1 MRMATNMINP
11 GEKLKAL
18 LIKMLYYNE
27 LHKRFIEATEE
38 EETQYLQE
46 EIEKTRMAM
55 KQDIKDGNL
64 AVAKQTEI
72 AEAEFYYGLVDKFGA
87 EQVEELCKEAV
98 WDMNM
103 VTRAFASLP
112 KVRQKLEEEGFTLED
127 IEDIIRLNSN
137 LLPNAENAVV
147 DIRKLRDYSLDRD
160 HSTGKNKARLFSSI
174 LGMTAENAEE
184 LRQIILE
191 KVKTQ
196 EVSLNRYDEHGQRYT
211 LDFTLEWQN
220 RSATIRTGWIIKSGS
235 DIPRLTSCYPLL

>member
-1 MRMATNMINP
+1 
-11 GEKLKAL
+11 
-18 LIKMLYYNE
+18 
-27 LHKRFIEATEE
+27 
-38 EETQYLQE
+38 
-46 EIEKTRMAM
+46 MAM

-87 EQVEELCKEAV
+87 EQVEEPFKEAV
-98 WDMNM
+98 WDTKM
-103 VTRAFASLP
+103 VIRALFASVP
-112 KVRQKLEEEGFTLED
+112 EVRQKLEEEGFTL
-127 IEDIIRLNSN
+127 EDIIRLNSN

-147 DIRKLRDYSLDRD
+147 DIRKLRDYSLNRD
-160 HSTGKNKARLFSSI
+160 HSTGKDKARLFSSI

-235 DIPRLTSCYPLL
+235 EIPSLTSCYPLV

>member
-1 MRMATNMINP
+1 
-11 GEKLKAL
+11 
-18 LIKMLYYNE
+18 
-27 LHKRFIEATEE
+27 
-38 EETQYLQE
+38 
-46 EIEKTRMAM
+46 M

-87 EQVEELCKEAV
+87 EQVEEPFKEAV
-98 WDMNM
+98 WDTKM
-103 VTRAFASLP
+103 VIRALFASVP
-112 KVRQKLEEEGFTLED
+112 EVRQKLEEEGFTL
-127 IEDIIRLNSN
+127 EDIIRLNSN

-147 DIRKLRDYSLDRD
+147 DIRKLRDYSLNRD
-160 HSTGKNKARLFSSI
+160 HSTGKDKARLFSSI

-235 DIPRLTSCYPLL
+235 EIQSLTSCYPLV